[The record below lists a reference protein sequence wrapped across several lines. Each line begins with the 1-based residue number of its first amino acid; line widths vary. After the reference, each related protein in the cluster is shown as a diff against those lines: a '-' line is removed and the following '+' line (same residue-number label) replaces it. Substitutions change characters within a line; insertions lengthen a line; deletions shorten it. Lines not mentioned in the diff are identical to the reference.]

1 MSQAPPPPIWMSYES
16 PVGFSLS
23 SSWYLISMIYFMYL
37 YNFEKSSTYWFYLF
51 CLIDVSENNDT
62 SLTSDGD
69 DDLTLKRASMV
80 SNDISPR
87 GWKNSLESLLD
98 TEELPSSPDRC
109 PEELISHKKVSSV
122 DNLHLK
128 PLASLPST
136 EVKTSSSSKASSLG
150 SSKGMH
156 IYNKMKGVVLKYN
169 NIDYIQIHR
178 YVINLGNYNITLRGK
193 H

>member
-1 MSQAPPPPIWMSYES
+1 
-16 PVGFSLS
+16 
-23 SSWYLISMIYFMYL
+23 
-37 YNFEKSSTYWFYLF
+37 
-51 CLIDVSENNDT
+51 
-62 SLTSDGD
+62 
-69 DDLTLKRASMV
+69 MV

-109 PEELISHKKVSSV
+109 QEELISHKKVSSV

-150 SSKGMH
+150 SSKG
-156 IYNKMKGVVLKYN
+156 KQPVQMKKSVNRHFLNRLLMFIPNEPEMKKQLKY
-169 NIDYIQIHR
+169 IMMYIRIKR
-178 YVINLGNYNITLRGK
+178 MVKEFMNSF
-193 H
+193 

>member
-1 MSQAPPPPIWMSYES
+1 
-16 PVGFSLS
+16 
-23 SSWYLISMIYFMYL
+23 MIYDMYFKFREIWKYL
-37 YNFEKSSTYWFYLF
+37 SYLF

-109 PEELISHKKVSSV
+109 PEELISHKKVSAV

-136 EVKTSSSSKASSLG
+136 EVKTPSSSKASSLG
-150 SSKGMH
+150 SSKGIH
-156 IYNKMKGVVLKYN
+156 ICNKMKEVVNQYFLEIFLN
-169 NIDYIQIHR
+169 
-178 YVINLGNYNITLRGK
+178 GF
-193 H
+193 